1 MKEIKIEIG
10 QEAFT
15 YRCPEGWGEVTQR
28 QWVAVVGQLLT
39 YGELTPLG
47 VKAVLGIKNSE
58 SVRLMPIDWHVLG
71 AELEWMKELDG
82 VTSWMVEEVE
92 LPDGRKC
99 YPPAANFDDMTWEE
113 FMFVDVSASR
123 KAWDVVAAC
132 LYRPLK
138 EAATE
143 EEDERIAFSRFG
155 VSARLPMFKGLSPL
169 LLSAIEIN
177 YMLLRKR
184 ITDLYP
190 NIFRGG
196 SRKVKRQPRAAAG
209 DGDTQQPSAAAG
221 TDWVGVYRRLLGE
234 HVWEEERL
242 LKLPVNTV
250 LFRLDV
256 MVKDGKEREKEMRRA
271 RRRR

>member
-15 YRCPEGWGEVTQR
+15 YRCPEGWGEV
-28 QWVAVVGQLLT
+28 
-39 YGELTPLG
+39 TPLG

-71 AELEWMKELDG
+71 AELEWMKELEG
-82 VTSWMVEEVE
+82 VKGWMVEEVE

-113 FMFVDVSASR
+113 FMFVDVSAAR

-184 ITDLYP
+184 MTDLYP

-196 SRKVKRQPRAAAG
+196 SRKVKRQPSAAAG
-209 DGDTQQPSAAAG
+209 DGDTQQPSTAAG